1 MDPQLDLTHKMLS
14 ENRKTRRWNTAFKL
28 LGFVYLSLV
37 LAPFL
42 PSLWGLSSTEDE
54 HTAVI
59 NIKGA
64 IAENEEASA
73 NNIVGPLRT
82 AFEEESAKAIIL
94 SINSPGGS
102 PVQAGYVYDE
112 IQRLKRL
119 HPKPVYAV
127 ISDIGA
133 SGGYYI
139 AVAADEIYADKASL
153 VGSIGVTASGFGF
166 VGMINKVGVERRT
179 YTSGEHKN
187 FLDPFL
193 DSRDDESQFWSGVLG
208 GVHNQFKSVVLEGRG
223 DRIDANNKELFSGL
237 IWNGEQALELGII
250 DGLGSAGYVAREV
263 IEQENI
269 ILYDRKKSPLE
280 SVLSGLRIEMLR
292 AINLSTGANSIEL
305 N

>member
-1 MDPQLDLTHKMLS
+1 MDPQLDLTNKMLS

-42 PSLWGLSSTEDE
+42 PSLWGFSSTEDE

-82 AFEEESAKAIIL
+82 AFEKESAKAIIL

-166 VGMINKVGVERRT
+166 VDMINKVGVERRT

-223 DRIDANNKELFSGL
+223 DRVDANNKELFSGL

>member
-166 VGMINKVGVERRT
+166 VDMINKVGVERRT

-223 DRIDANNKELFSGL
+223 DRIDTNNKELFSGL

>member
-1 MDPQLDLTHKMLS
+1 MDPQLDLTNRILS
-14 ENRKTRRWNTAFKL
+14 ENRKTRRWNTVFKVL
-28 LGFVYLSLV
+28 AFVYLSLI

-42 PSLWGLSSTEDE
+42 PSMWGFSTTEDE

-94 SINSPGGS
+94 AINSPGGS

-112 IQRLKRL
+112 IQRLKVL

-166 VGMINKVGVERRT
+166 VELINNIGVERRT

-208 GVHNQFKSVVLEGRG
+208 GVHNQFKNVVLEGRG

-263 IEQENI
+263 IKQDNL

-280 SVLSGLRIEMLR
+280 SILSGLRIEVVR
-292 AINLSTGANSIEL
+292 AVNLFAGANTIQL